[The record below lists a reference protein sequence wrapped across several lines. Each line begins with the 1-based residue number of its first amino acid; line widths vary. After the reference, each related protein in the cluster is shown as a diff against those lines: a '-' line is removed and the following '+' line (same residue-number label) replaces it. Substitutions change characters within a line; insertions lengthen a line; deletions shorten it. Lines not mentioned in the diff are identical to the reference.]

1 MRKKTVAAMALAVGA
16 CLASRSYA
24 DDPKGSDEEKKKPE
38 AGSLLLPAAIGLAGV
53 AAVAAFAGR
62 RGGNGAGNASTGTT
76 GGGSTAGNP
85 APTSPRTLTYT
96 SPADFETPEYNA
108 ERGLR
113 WVNAS
118 SMYYNGHYAWYGGN
132 APDPAAGTGVGVKI
146 ALADTGINALEAK
159 TGTSI
164 RVDVASSY
172 DYINN
177 RAGAAADD
185 FGHGTHVAGV
195 LAAPK
200 NGSGMHGLA
209 YNATLINFKVGDS
222 SGAITA
228 SDAQL
233 GDMIQRAGNAGAMII
248 NASWALAGRD
258 ITSFTAQDLQSGLP
272 RMIDASRAYVAKG
285 GVVVFAAG
293 NDGAAN
299 PAMQAGLPY
308 RVGGIEPG
316 WLAVVAID
324 DTGKLASYS
333 NRCGVAATWCLAA
346 PGGSAT
352 SGIYSMYN
360 DGGYAFMYGT
370 SLAAPHASAA
380 IAALKS
386 MFVNLSYLQI
396 RDRLLFTAN
405 RSGAYGD
412 ASTYG
417 QGLIDLAA
425 ASSPV
430 GGISVPTAASAN
442 GATSPVSG
450 SMVELQPGAVQAL
463 RMQPWVL
470 VVDNYQRAP
479 FWIPTGSL
487 FHEATPAL
495 LDRQWASLASG
506 GFSAR
511 SQKTGPGL
519 RFGYAPGLHSAVS
532 ANLGTYRIGFSQG
545 AGGENM
551 LGSQLEFASLPHLA
565 APAVNSVGLG
575 YSADLGALRLGFVG
589 TLPTAA
595 ASEAR
600 TLDSSLLGGRNGIG
614 AIAQLSDGR
623 TTYGV
628 TVATADHFER
638 PIGTATSGAF
648 AIAQSAAFSSG
659 AFVRHALSAS
669 TVFDASLEVARHR
682 PQADLALSAP
692 PYGLRSANFGA
703 RTTLGGKTMF
713 SATLKREW
721 TSADAARL
729 NLPLTIAENGDI
741 GRVAY
746 ALPYDD
752 LVGRTALTL
761 RVDHEFNRRIA
772 LRASVTHER
781 YGFGA
786 ALNGVAAM
794 LEIAN

>member
-1 MRKKTVAAMALAVGA
+1 MRKKTVSAVALAVAA
-16 CLASRSYA
+16 CLTGRSYA
-24 DDPKGSDEEKKKPE
+24 ADSERADVEKDKPK
-38 AGSLLLPAAIGLAGV
+38 AGSLLLPAAIGLAGI

-62 RGGNGAGNASTGTT
+62 RGGNGGGNASTASA
-76 GGGSTAGNP
+76 GGGSTASGNP
-85 APTSPRTLTYT
+85 LPPRTLMFT

-108 ERGLR
+108 QQGLR
-113 WVNAS
+113 WVKAS

-159 TGTSI
+159 TGSSI
-164 RVDVASSY
+164 LVDVASSY

-185 FGHGTHVAGV
+185 FGHGTHVAGI

-200 NGSGMHGLA
+200 NGSGMQGLA

-222 SGAITA
+222 TGAITA

-258 ITSFTAQDLQSGLP
+258 ITSFTTQDLQSALP
-272 RMIDASRAYVAKG
+272 RMIDASRTYVAKG

-293 NDGAAN
+293 NDAAAN
-299 PAMQAGLPY
+299 PAMQPGLPY
-308 RVGGIEPG
+308 RVSGIEPG

-324 DTGKLASYS
+324 DSGKLASYS
-333 NRCGVAATWCLAA
+333 NRCGVAAAWCLAA

-352 SGIYSMYN
+352 SGLYSMYN

-370 SLAAPHASAA
+370 SMAAPHASAA

-396 RDRLLFTAN
+396 RDRLLYTAN

-417 QGLIDLAA
+417 QGLIDLNA

-442 GATSPVSG
+442 GATAPATG
-450 SMVELQPGAVQAL
+450 STVELQPGAAQAL

-470 VVDNYQRAP
+470 VIDNYQRAP
-479 FWIPTGSL
+479 FWIPTGNL
-487 FHEATPAL
+487 FHETTPAL
-495 LDRQWASLASG
+495 LDRQWASLATG
-506 GFSAR
+506 AFATR
-511 SQKTGPGL
+511 AQKIGPGL

-532 ANLGTYRIGFSQG
+532 ANLGAYRIGFSQG

-565 APAVNSVGLG
+565 APAVDSVGIG
-575 YSADLGALRLGFVG
+575 YSADMGALRFGFVG
-589 TLPTAA
+589 TLPTSAA
-595 ASEAR
+595 TEAR
-600 TLDSSLLGGRNGIG
+600 TLDSSLLGARNGFG

-623 TTYGV
+623 STYGV
-628 TVATADHFER
+628 TAAMADHFER
-638 PIGTATSGAF
+638 PIGIATSGAF
-648 AIAQSAAFSSG
+648 AVTQSAAFSGG
-659 AFVRHALSAS
+659 AFVRHALNAG

-682 PQADLALSAP
+682 PEADLALSAP
-692 PYGLRSANFGA
+692 AYDLRSANFGA
-703 RTTLGGKTMF
+703 RTALGGKTIV

-721 TSADAARL
+721 TSGDAARL

-741 GRVAY
+741 GRISY

-772 LRASVTHER
+772 LRASVTRER
-781 YGFGA
+781 YGFGTM
-786 ALNGVAAM
+786 LNGVAAM

>member
-1 MRKKTVAAMALAVGA
+1 MRKKTVSAVALAVA
-16 CLASRSYA
+16 VCLADRSFAA
-24 DDPKGSDEEKKKPE
+24 DPRSEDEKDKPK
-38 AGSLLLPAAIGLAGV
+38 ANSLLLPAAIGLAGI

-62 RGGNGAGNASTGTT
+62 RGGNGGGNASTGSA
-76 GGGSTAGNP
+76 GGGSTASANP
-85 APTSPRTLTYT
+85 AAPRTLMFT

-108 ERGLR
+108 QQGLR
-113 WVNAS
+113 WVKAS
-118 SMYYNGHYAWYGGN
+118 SMYYNGHYAWYSGN

-159 TGTSI
+159 TGSSI
-164 RVDVASSY
+164 LIDVASSY

-185 FGHGTHVAGV
+185 FGHGTHVAGI

-200 NGSGMHGLA
+200 NGSGMQGLA
-209 YNATLINFKVGDS
+209 YNATLVNFKVGDS
-222 SGAITA
+222 TGAITA

-233 GDMIQRAGNAGAMII
+233 GDMIQRAGNTGAMII

-258 ITSFTAQDLQSGLP
+258 ITSFTTQDLQSALP

-293 NDGAAN
+293 NDAAAN
-299 PAMQAGLPY
+299 PAMQPGLPY
-308 RVGGIEPG
+308 RVSGIEPG

-324 DTGKLASYS
+324 DSGKLASYS
-333 NRCGVAATWCLAA
+333 NRCGVAAAWCLAA
-346 PGGSAT
+346 PGGSA
-352 SGIYSMYN
+352 SGGLYSMYN

-370 SLAAPHASAA
+370 SMAAPHASAA

-396 RDRLLFTAN
+396 RDRLLYTAN

-417 QGLIDLAA
+417 QGLIDLNA

-430 GGISVPTAASAN
+430 GGISVPTAASAT
-442 GATSPVSG
+442 GATAPAAA

-479 FWIPTGSL
+479 FWIPAGNL
-487 FHEATPAL
+487 VHEATPAL
-495 LDRQWASLASG
+495 LDRQWASLAAGS
-506 GFSAR
+506 FATR
-511 SQKTGPGL
+511 PQKIGPGL

-565 APAVNSVGLG
+565 APAVDSVGLG
-575 YSADLGALRLGFVG
+575 YSTDRGALRLGFVG

-595 ASEAR
+595 ATEAR
-600 TLDSSLLGGRNGIG
+600 TLDSSSLGGRNGFG
-614 AIAQLSDGR
+614 AIAQVAVGR
-623 TTYGV
+623 STYGL
-628 TVATADHFER
+628 TMAMADHFER
-638 PIGTATSGAF
+638 PIGIATSGAF
-648 AIAQSAAFSSG
+648 AVAQSAAF
-659 AFVRHALSAS
+659 
-669 TVFDASLEVARHR
+669 
-682 PQADLALSAP
+682 
-692 PYGLRSANFGA
+692 
-703 RTTLGGKTMF
+703 
-713 SATLKREW
+713 
-721 TSADAARL
+721 
-729 NLPLTIAENGDI
+729 
-741 GRVAY
+741 
-746 ALPYDD
+746 
-752 LVGRTALTL
+752 
-761 RVDHEFNRRIA
+761 
-772 LRASVTHER
+772 
-781 YGFGA
+781 
-786 ALNGVAAM
+786 
-794 LEIAN
+794 